1 MPHSNGSG
9 VITGIVSEDGSPKV
23 NTLVAVIDRTTNELV
38 KQTFTGSSGEYSIND
53 LNPDVSDYAVFAK
66 DEDGA
71 IRKNALMQD
80 YVQPANGA
88 IGSVYSYNW
97 FPKLRALSP
106 IVLFTSVD
114 YSATEGFTAIHA
126 SSNGNLNPL
135 LNAGSAALIAQTD
148 MLGAPDLQVASFTD
162 GQVVCANTQYYD
174 TSYTTTNGSAQKPT
188 FTFLWGVDTSAP
200 QSAKF
205 AQSAGQWP
213 ILGFR
218 LTSAFVIIV
227 SRHIATNG
235 GVAAI
240 SYTIPA
246 GSKRSGN
253 HLIDVSFDFQGD
265 ITLYFDGVQVATTSA
280 YAASAEPYGLAMSP
294 PRNYLIFGGD
304 IDLNSNPSSTF
315 PPAGTFK
322 AFLAG
327 VFDQFFTTAQHLDI
341 YNSFFVASP
350 PIVTGFKREV
360 CTDTPAYYFPLDSV
374 GKDLI
379 LDGFLPNQ
387 IQARRR
393 QPYLAYFLHGAPT
406 VAKKTSVMGAVA
418 SYFDGNTMYRSE
430 RYKSGSMFTPIGF
443 GRYDW
448 GYEAWVNL
456 ETTPTVRGMILSHN
470 NYAARIQSFYINSA
484 RKVEL
489 LITATVVNTIA
500 FDQVLDLGTEYHLY
514 VRIKKTTGTAE
525 LFINGAFS
533 QSIAISPTVATLAGV
548 NAWNTSGNI
557 SIGAWTDYT
566 DKVQDG
572 FKGNLFGV
580 AVYHKNLSDARIAAH
595 YAARL
600 VA

>member
-88 IGSVYSYNW
+88 IGSSYSYNW

-106 IVLFTSVD
+106 IALFVSVD
-114 YSATEGFTAIHA
+114 YSATEGFTALHP
-126 SSNGNLNPL
+126 SSNGNVNPVL
-135 LNAGSAALIAQTD
+135 SAGSVALIAQTD
-148 MLGAPDLQVASFTD
+148 LLGAPDLPIASFTG
-162 GQVVCANTQYYD
+162 GQVTCFNSLYYD
-174 TSYTTTNGSAQKPT
+174 GTYNNTNMAAQRPT
-188 FTFLWGVDTSAP
+188 FSLLWGIDTSA
-200 QSAKF
+200 
-205 AQSAGQWP
+205 AQSIKLANSPSTYP
-213 ILGFR
+213 IMSAR
-218 LTSAFVIIV
+218 LTAAFAIIV
-227 SRHIATNG
+227 YRHVGTNAG
-235 GVAAI
+235 ITAI

-246 GSKRSGN
+246 GAKRSGN
-253 HLIDVSFDFQGD
+253 HLIGISFDYQGD

-280 YAASAEPYGLAMSP
+280 YAASADSYGLTLSP
-294 PRNYLIFGGD
+294 TRNYLMMGGD
-304 IDLNSNPSSTF
+304 ADMGGNPSSAV
-315 PPAGTFK
+315 PGAATFK
-322 AFLAG
+322 AFLGGA
-327 VFDQFFTTAQHLDI
+327 FDQFLTADQHLDI

-360 CTDTPAYYFPLDSV
+360 CSDTPNYYFPLDNV
-374 GKDLI
+374 GKDFT
-379 LDGFLPNQ
+379 LDGFLPT
-387 IQARRR
+387 QALVRRR
-393 QPYLAYFLHGAPT
+393 QPYIAYFLSGTPT

-430 RYKSGSMFTPIGF
+430 RYKAGSNFTPIGF

-470 NYAARIQSFYINSA
+470 NHTARIQSFHINSA

-489 LITATVVNTIA
+489 LISASVVNTIT
-500 FDQVLDLGTEYHLY
+500 FDQVLDLGVEYYLY

-548 NAWNTSGNI
+548 NVWNTSGNI
-557 SIGAWTDYT
+557 SIGGWTDYA

>member
-9 VITGIVSEDGSPKV
+9 VITGIVSEDGAPKI

-106 IVLFTSVD
+106 IALFVSVD
-114 YSATEGFTAIHA
+114 YSATEGFTAMHP
-126 SSNGNLNPL
+126 SSNGNVNPVL
-135 LNAGSAALIAQTD
+135 SAGSVALIAQTD
-148 MLGAPDLQVASFTD
+148 LLGAPDLPVASFTG
-162 GQVVCANTQYYD
+162 GQVTCLNSLYYD
-174 TSYTTTNGSAQKPT
+174 GTYTTTNGAAQRPT
-188 FTFLWGVDTSAP
+188 FSVLWGIDTSA
-200 QSAKF
+200 
-205 AQSAGQWP
+205 AQSIKMSNQPQNYP
-213 ILGFR
+213 IISVR

-227 SRHIATNG
+227 HRFIGTNS
-235 GVAAI
+235 GVNAV

-246 GSKRSGN
+246 GAKRSGN
-253 HLIDVSFDFQGD
+253 HLIGVSFDYQGD
-265 ITLYFDGVQVATTSA
+265 ITLYFDGVQVGTTSA
-280 YAASAEPYGLAMSP
+280 YAASIDAYGLSLSP
-294 PRNYLIFGGD
+294 PRNYLMMGGD
-304 IDLNSNPSSTF
+304 VDMGSNPSNAT
-315 PPAGTFK
+315 PPAATFK
-322 AFLAG
+322 AFLGG
-327 VFDQFFTTAQHLDI
+327 VFDQFLTAAQHLEI

-360 CTDTPAYYFPLDSV
+360 CSDTPHYYFPLDNV
-374 GKDLI
+374 GKDFI
-379 LDGFLPNQ
+379 LDGFLPTQ
-387 IQARRR
+387 ALARRR
-393 QPYLAYFLHGAPT
+393 QPYIGYFLSGAPT
-406 VAKKTSVMGAVA
+406 LVKKTSVMGAVA

-430 RYKSGSMFTPIGF
+430 RYKAGSSFAPIGF

-456 ETTPTVRGMILSHN
+456 EIAPTVRGMILSHN
-470 NYAARIQSFYINSA
+470 NYNVRLQSFYINSA

-489 LITATVVNTIA
+489 LISASVVNTIT

-525 LFINGAFS
+525 LFINGVFS

-557 SIGAWTDYT
+557 SIGGWTDFT